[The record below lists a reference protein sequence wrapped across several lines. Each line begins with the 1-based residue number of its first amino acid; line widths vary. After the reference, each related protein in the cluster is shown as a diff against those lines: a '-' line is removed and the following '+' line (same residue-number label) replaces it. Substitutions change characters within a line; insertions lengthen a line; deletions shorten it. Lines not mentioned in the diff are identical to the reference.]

1 MKKDGMMKAMKKA
14 PMKATPKKATPKAM
28 KKATPKAM
36 MKAMKKATPK
46 AMKKAPMKARTYN
59 DLMPAEV
66 QRVEGSIW
74 RRLGA
79 TFVEMAFE
87 AACKHPKMNQ
97 RPIYV
102 RKHEWVTLCRYAC
115 QQ

>member
-28 KKATPKAM
+28 KKA
-36 MKAMKKATPK
+36 
-46 AMKKAPMKARTYN
+46 PMKARAYN